1 MRLMFDNIYGG
12 ALHVQFG
19 NHRVPWVKVVSKKR
33 MVGRSYATN
42 GPSMIRIYCSLPD
55 PRLILK
61 FPGLIQ
67 ALAEL
72 TTPVSMVGNV
82 GNISNLYV

>member
-72 TTPVSMVGNV
+72 TTPVSMVV
-82 GNISNLYV
+82 KCWEHI